1 MLICH
6 LYDLLKSSGCRGK
19 LQNSKVICDAML
31 KFEIEE
37 MRSLN
42 KQSNRAEVIE
52 DFTEDVDED

>member
-6 LYDLLKSSGCRGK
+6 FYDRFKTPGCVGK
-19 LQNSKVICDAML
+19 LQNNKVICDQML

-52 DFTEDVDED
+52 DFTDDVDED